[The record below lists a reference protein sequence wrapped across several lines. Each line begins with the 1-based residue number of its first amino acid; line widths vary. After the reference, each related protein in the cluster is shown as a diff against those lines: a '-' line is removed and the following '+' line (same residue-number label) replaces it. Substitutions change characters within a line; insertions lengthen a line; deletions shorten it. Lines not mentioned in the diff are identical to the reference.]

1 MNKDKR
7 LLLICVVVMLGLL
20 GCNIYLNYENN
31 KLVKEQDNA
40 EEETT
45 NNTANEGNNITKEVY
60 YDCSFTKTYRVVD
73 LLDGYVAE
81 VPEMSYVVV
90 DQYLTHGAYAHI
102 ITSELKKKLEVNK
115 YYEFTY
121 TLKGATKDKINDIDD
136 VDEELISKF
145 ENAIN
150 FLLKLKPEFTVLGLK
165 DLVSLNKKLVKGLFI
180 EELDNDDII
189 DFITENDYIFE

>member
-31 KLVKEQDNA
+31 KLIKE
-40 EEETT
+40 
-45 NNTANEGNNITKEVY
+45 NNTTKGDEDNTINKVTDNTKEVY

-73 LLDGYVAE
+73 LLDGYIAE

-90 DQYLTHGAYAHI
+90 DQYLTHGAYSHI

-121 TLKGATKDKINDIDD
+121 TLKGATKDKINLLLYI
-136 VDEELISKF
+136 LSYF
-145 ENAIN
+145 SFNNAIRSDN
-150 FLLKLKPEFTVLGLK
+150 RLRVLLEIKETDKLGMGQIQE
-165 DLVSLNKKLVKGLFI
+165 DICKG
-180 EELDNDDII
+180 E
-189 DFITENDYIFE
+189 

>member
-31 KLVKEQDNA
+31 KLIKE
-40 EEETT
+40 
-45 NNTANEGNNITKEVY
+45 NNTTKGDEDNTINKVTDNTKEVY

-73 LLDGYVAE
+73 LLDGYIAE

-90 DQYLTHGAYAHI
+90 DQYLTHSAYSHI

-121 TLKGATKDKINDIDD
+121 TLKGTTNNKINNIDD
-136 VDEELISKF
+136 VLSYF
-145 ENAIN
+145 SFNNAIRSDN
-150 FLLKLKPEFTVLGLK
+150 RLKVLLEVKKTDKLGMEQIQEDICK
-165 DLVSLNKKLVKGLFI
+165 NK
-180 EELDNDDII
+180 
-189 DFITENDYIFE
+189 

>member
-31 KLVKEQDNA
+31 KLIKE
-40 EEETT
+40 
-45 NNTANEGNNITKEVY
+45 NNTTKGDEDNTINKVTDNTKEVY

-73 LLDGYVAE
+73 LLDGYIAE
-81 VPEMSYVVV
+81 VSEMSYVVV
-90 DQYLTHGAYAHI
+90 DQYLTHGAYSHI

-136 VDEELISKF
+136 VLSYF
-145 ENAIN
+145 SFNNAIRSDN
-150 FLLKLKPEFTVLGLK
+150 RLRVLLEIKETDKLGMGQIQE
-165 DLVSLNKKLVKGLFI
+165 DICKG
-180 EELDNDDII
+180 E
-189 DFITENDYIFE
+189 